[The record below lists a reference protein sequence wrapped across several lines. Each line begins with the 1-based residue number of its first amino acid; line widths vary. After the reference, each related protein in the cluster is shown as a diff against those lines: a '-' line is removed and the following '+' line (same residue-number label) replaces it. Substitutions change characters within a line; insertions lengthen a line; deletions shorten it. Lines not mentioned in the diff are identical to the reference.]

1 MARSFLRL
9 QASAARPSGTPTAAY
24 RRVKAVPSQPSWVSL
39 NPHSLRMASLTAPSI
54 WRSKKF
60 IALIANSNQ
69 RANRARA
76 RSLSILG
83 FLGAPKFHNSV
94 KFASGPVGSEDLTI
108 ASRPHTAEGREP
120 PMHADE
126 RRRTSACIRVH
137 RRFQTAAL
145 VPFLFYQPCLSDEI
159 RPFCEL
165 CVHQVDLA

>member
-76 RSLSILG
+76 RSLSILEDPW
-83 FLGAPKFHNSV
+83 LTKSSQNDQNS
-94 KFASGPVGSEDLTI
+94 GGDQ
-108 ASRPHTAEGREP
+108 
-120 PMHADE
+120 
-126 RRRTSACIRVH
+126 TSVNVH
-137 RRFQTAAL
+137 L
-145 VPFLFYQPCLSDEI
+145 E
-159 RPFCEL
+159 
-165 CVHQVDLA
+165 